1 MNGIGIHSMR
11 RIARTKGNWRYWSSR
26 EKKEEK
32 KKKRRN
38 ERGHNDIPYCDFITA
53 QLILFGSESLRIAFR
68 FRGVKTPA
76 ANTPNTL
83 DPFPFPFLSA
93 ALPVT
98 LSYLSSPGSIPFRP
112 QLFPSPSPSRKNR
125 KNLKAPL
132 NRVHVF
138 LLLTD
143 FPPPLSSP
151 RLFAPRL
158 FATRVSRFTE
168 RVSRDDTPAFRSPL
182 FLLSFSSRSLL
193 LSSWL
198 SRHSRSGQTSHFE
211 TNEEEEGFL
220 GYAFSFRFEPLPL
233 LSFLHSFGHVKGKR

>member
-11 RIARTKGNWRYWSSR
+11 RIARTKRTRYWSSR

-83 DPFPFPFLSA
+83 DPFPFLSA

-112 QLFPSPSPSRKNR
+112 QLFLSPSPSRKNR

-158 FATRVSRFTE
+158 FATRVSRFAE
-168 RVSRDDTPAFRSPL
+168 RVSRDVAPAFRSLL

-193 LSSWL
+193 LSSA
-198 SRHSRSGQTSHFE
+198 FE
-211 TNEEEEGFL
+211 ALEVQANQ
-220 GYAFSFRFEPLPL
+220 SFRNERRRRRFSRLRLFLSVWTVVVVSPL
-233 LSFLHSFGHVKGKR
+233 LWARKR

>member
-11 RIARTKGNWRYWSSR
+11 RIVRTKGNWRYWSSR

-32 KKKRRN
+32 KKKKRN

-83 DPFPFPFLSA
+83 DLFPFPFLSA

-168 RVSRDDTPAFRSPL
+168 RVSRDVTPAFRSPL

-193 LSSWL
+193 LSSA
-198 SRHSRSGQTSHFE
+198 FE
-211 TNEEEEGFL
+211 ALEVQANQ
-220 GYAFSFRFEPLPL
+220 SFRNERRRRRFSRLRLFLSVWTVAVVVVSPL
-233 LSFLHSFGHVKGKR
+233 LWARKR

>member
-168 RVSRDDTPAFRSPL
+168 RVSRDVTPAFPSPL
-182 FLLSFSSRSLL
+182 FLLSFPPSFFGFRGTRGPGNRANQLRSFRNERRRRR
-193 LSSWL
+193 L
-198 SRHSRSGQTSHFE
+198 SRLRL
-211 TNEEEEGFL
+211 FL
-220 GYAFSFRFEPLPL
+220 SVWTVVVVSPL
-233 LSFLHSFGHVKGKR
+233 LWARKR

>member
-11 RIARTKGNWRYWSSR
+11 RIARTKGTRYWSSR

-83 DPFPFPFLSA
+83 DPFPFLSA

-168 RVSRDDTPAFRSPL
+168 RVSRDVTPAF
-182 FLLSFSSRSLL
+182 LSFSS
-193 LSSWL
+193 LSPLVPSFFLRL
-198 SRHSRSGQTSHFE
+198 SRHSRSRQTSHFE

-220 GYAFSFRFEPLPL
+220 GYAFSFRFEPL

>member
-32 KKKRRN
+32 KKKRN

-76 ANTPNTL
+76 ANIPNTL

-168 RVSRDDTPAFRSPL
+168 RVSRDVTPAFRSPL
-182 FLLSFSSRSLL
+182 FLVPSFFLR
-193 LSSWL
+193 L
-198 SRHSRSGQTSHFE
+198 SRHSRSGQPSKPTSFISKR
-211 TNEEEEGFL
+211 TKKKKVFSVTPFPFGLNRCCRFSTPL
-220 GYAFSFRFEPLPL
+220 GT
-233 LSFLHSFGHVKGKR
+233 

>member
-83 DPFPFPFLSA
+83 DPFPFLSA

-158 FATRVSRFTE
+158 FATRVSRFAE
-168 RVSRDDTPAFRSPL
+168 RVSRDVAPAFRSPL
-182 FLLSFSSRSLL
+182 FLLSFPPSFFVA
-193 LSSWL
+193 
-198 SRHSRSGQTSHFE
+198 FE
-211 TNEEEEGFL
+211 ALEVRANQ
-220 GYAFSFRFEPLPL
+220 SFRNERRRRRFSRLRLFLSVWTVVVVSPL
-233 LSFLHSFGHVKGKR
+233 LWARER

>member
-93 ALPVT
+93 ALPLRSLT
-98 LSYLSSPGSIPFRP
+98 SLLPGRYLSGPNYSS
-112 QLFPSPSPSRKNR
+112 L
-125 KNLKAPL
+125 
-132 NRVHVF
+132 
-138 LLLTD
+138 
-143 FPPPLSSP
+143 PPP
-151 RLFAPRL
+151 RGKTGKTWR
-158 FATRVSRFTE
+158 RHWIVST
-168 RVSRDDTPAFRSPL
+168 S
-182 FLLSFSSRSLL
+182 SFSSRIFHRLFLL
-193 LSSWL
+193 LVSSPHDCSPRVCPVLPSASQGMSPQLSDLFSFSSLSPLVPSFFLRL
-198 SRHSRSGQTSHFE
+198 SRHSRSRQTSHFE

-220 GYAFSFRFEPLPL
+220 GYAFSFRFEPL

>member
-1 MNGIGIHSMR
+1 M
-11 RIARTKGNWRYWSSR
+11 
-26 EKKEEK
+26 
-32 KKKRRN
+32 
-38 ERGHNDIPYCDFITA
+38 
-53 QLILFGSESLRIAFR
+53 
-68 FRGVKTPA
+68 KTPA

-158 FATRVSRFTE
+158 FATRVSRFAE
-168 RVSRDDTPAFRSPL
+168 RVSRDVTPAFRSPL
-182 FLLSFSSRSLL
+182 FLLSFPPS
-193 LSSWL
+193 
-198 SRHSRSGQTSHFE
+198 FF
-211 TNEEEEGFL
+211 GFR
-220 GYAFSFRFEPLPL
+220 GTRGPGKPVISKRTKKKKVFSVTPFPFGLNRCCRFSTPLDT
-233 LSFLHSFGHVKGKR
+233 